1 MTELVIIAAVSDNNV
16 IGKDNALPW
25 SIPEDL
31 KRFRKL
37 TMYCPVIMGRK
48 TYESIIKHLGE
59 PLDKRIN
66 NVLTTRRNYKARKG
80 VEIFNSLDDVIV
92 KNWPYRK
99 CYVIGG
105 ESVYKE
111 ALPFTKYLEL
121 TRVHQEVE
129 GDAFFPEVDYRD
141 WSLTNS
147 EPKKGCT
154 FESYERLER

>member
-1 MTELVIIAAVSDNNV
+1 MTELAIIAAISDNNV
-16 IGKDNALPW
+16 IGKDNKLPW

-37 TMYCPVIMGRK
+37 TIYCPVIMGRK
-48 TYESIIKHLGE
+48 TYISIIKHLGE

-66 NVLTTRRNYKARKG
+66 NVLTRRKNYKARKG
-80 VEIFNSLDDVIV
+80 VQVFNSLDDAIFN
-92 KNWPYRK
+92 NWEHKK

-105 ESVYKE
+105 ESVYEE
-111 ALPFTKYLEL
+111 ALPLTKYLEL
-121 TRVHQEVE
+121 TRVHKEVE

-141 WSLTNS
+141 WNLVNS